1 MFEQNKYITEI
12 YKKAWLELEKSTP
25 LSGDCGVICAKK
37 CCMGTSSDGMLLF
50 PGEESLYNDSGS
62 WYTIKDSGVTLPG
75 NIKIKLFTCIGN
87 CQRELRPL
95 SCRIFPLMPYIN
107 SDGRIDLRF
116 DLRGIGICPLISNPD
131 LYPIDEGFIDNVH
144 LAFSHLVYEKPVI
157 KFLKF
162 LSEQYDEIEALLRKF
177 YSNA

>member
-1 MFEQNKYITEI
+1 MFEQNKDITKI

-37 CCMGTSSDGMLLF
+37 CCMGTDSDGMLLF
-50 PGEESLYNDSGS
+50 PGEESLYKDSGS

-107 SDGRIDLRF
+107 IVG
-116 DLRGIGICPLISNPD
+116 LRG
-131 LYPIDEGFIDNVH
+131 
-144 LAFSHLVYEKPVI
+144 LAAERTKY
-157 KFLKF
+157 
-162 LSEQYDEIEALLRKF
+162 Q
-177 YSNA
+177 

>member
-1 MFEQNKYITEI
+1 
-12 YKKAWLELEKSTP
+12 
-25 LSGDCGVICAKK
+25 
-37 CCMGTSSDGMLLF
+37 
-50 PGEESLYNDSGS
+50 
-62 WYTIKDSGVTLPG
+62 
-75 NIKIKLFTCIGN
+75 
-87 CQRELRPL
+87 
-95 SCRIFPLMPYIN
+95 MPYIN